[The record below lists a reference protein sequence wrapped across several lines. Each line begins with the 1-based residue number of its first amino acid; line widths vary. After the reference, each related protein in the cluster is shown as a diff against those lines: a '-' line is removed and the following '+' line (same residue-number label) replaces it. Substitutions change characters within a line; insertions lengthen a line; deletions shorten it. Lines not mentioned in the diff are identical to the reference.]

1 MQAVTVKV
9 PLLENMVI
17 VVEGSLCL
25 QFFYVDDNISFECF
39 PLYALVV
46 LQIGEGMRETIDE
59 TLILELLAG
68 GGKVSLSLC
77 FSFTLICLFLYF
89 NYYL

>member
-1 MQAVTVKV
+1 MSAVFLWMMTSV
-9 PLLENMVI
+9 
-17 VVEGSLCL
+17 
-25 QFFYVDDNISFECF
+25 FECL

-46 LQIGEGMRETIDE
+46 LQIGEGMREMLDE

-77 FSFTLICLFLYF
+77 FCFTLICLFFCF
-89 NYYL
+89 NYFL